1 MQFVPVAG
9 EIEPVHQVLDIEG
22 GKAQG
27 HRFQSGVYGIDA
39 SGCAWKLTWKSY
51 AVQRDRAGALSI
63 AYNAARTEPNDNSRE
78 SPVVGNHR
86 VDNGRC
92 GTPENIPLC
101 AVNLRSGGTILKKLM
116 SFAYSAAIAAGLVG
130 WGSQASFADH
140 WHRHHYNHHYHGGGD
155 VGAAIAGGLI
165 GGAIIGAMTAP
176 RPAPVYEYGDAHV
189 QWCYNRYR
197 SYRAYDNT
205 FQPLRGP
212 RQRCYSP
219 YD

>member
-1 MQFVPVAG
+1 
-9 EIEPVHQVLDIEG
+9 
-22 GKAQG
+22 
-27 HRFQSGVYGIDA
+27 
-39 SGCAWKLTWKSY
+39 
-51 AVQRDRAGALSI
+51 
-63 AYNAARTEPNDNSRE
+63 
-78 SPVVGNHR
+78 
-86 VDNGRC
+86 
-92 GTPENIPLC
+92 
-101 AVNLRSGGTILKKLM
+101 M
-116 SFAYSAAIAAGLVG
+116 SLAYSAVIAAAMIA
-130 WGSQASFADH
+130 WGSQASYADH
-140 WHRHHYNHHYHGGGD
+140 WHHWDHHHHYHGGGGD

-212 RQRCYSP
+212 RQECYSP